1 MSKLPEYN
9 LIENESDLK
18 HRGSWLVKDMSPDDK
33 PREKA
38 MANGIE
44 TLSST
49 ELLAIIFGSGMK
61 GKSVVDLSR
70 EILSDVENRLD
81 RLAQLSIQALSS
93 RYDGVGPAKAI
104 SLAAAIELGR
114 RCQREIENRANL
126 NPVITGSDSVYRE
139 MRHSLENIQHE
150 EFWVVYLSRS
160 NKIIGKER
168 ISKGG
173 VAMTVVDVKIILK
186 SAVDRLASG
195 IVLVHNHPS
204 GNNRPSGE
212 DDKLTRK
219 INEGGKIL
227 DVKVVDHLIITSSG
241 YYSYHDNGNII

>member
-1 MSKLPEYN
+1 MKQPDYIG
-9 LIENESDLK
+9 IEEDVDAKKRST
-18 HRGSWLVKDMSPDDK
+18 WLVKDMSPDDK

-38 MANGIE
+38 LANGIE

-70 EILSDVENRLD
+70 EILSGVENRLD
-81 RLAQLSIQALSS
+81 RLAQMSIQSLSS
-93 RYDGVGPAKAI
+93 RYAGIGPAKAI

-114 RCQREIENRANL
+114 RCQREIETNRDKDVA
-126 NPVITGSDSVYRE
+126 ITGSDSIYRE
-139 MRHSLENIQHE
+139 MRHNVENLQHE
-150 EFWVVYLSRS
+150 EFWAVYLSRS

-186 SAVDRLASG
+186 SALDRLASG
-195 IVLVHNHPS
+195 VVLVHNHPS
-204 GNNRPSGE
+204 GNKMPSVQDDNITNRVKEAS
-212 DDKLTRK
+212 KLLD
-219 INEGGKIL
+219 INML
-227 DVKVVDHLIITSSG
+227 DHLIITSSG
-241 YYSYHDNGNII
+241 YFSYHDEGRLN

>member
-126 NPVITGSDSVYRE
+126 NTVITGSDSVYRE

>member
-1 MSKLPEYN
+1 MKQPDYIG
-9 LIENESDLK
+9 IEEDVDAKKRST
-18 HRGSWLVKDMSPDDK
+18 WLVKDMSPDDK

-38 MANGIE
+38 LANGIE

-70 EILSDVENRLD
+70 EILSGVENRLD
-81 RLAQLSIQALSS
+81 RLAQMSIQSLSS
-93 RYDGVGPAKAI
+93 RYAGIGPAKAI

-114 RCQREIENRANL
+114 RCQREIETNRDKDVA
-126 NPVITGSDSVYRE
+126 ITGSDSIYCE
-139 MRHSLENIQHE
+139 MRHNVENLQHE
-150 EFWVVYLSRS
+150 EFWAVYLSRS

-186 SAVDRLASG
+186 SALDRLASG
-195 IVLVHNHPS
+195 VVLVHNHPS
-204 GNNRPSGE
+204 GNKMPSVQDDNITNRVKEAS
-212 DDKLTRK
+212 KLLD
-219 INEGGKIL
+219 INML
-227 DVKVVDHLIITSSG
+227 DHLIITSSG
-241 YYSYHDNGNII
+241 YFSYHDEGRLN